1 MPYSKNNF
9 LKHKIYIAVCGIP
22 DCGKSTFIKTLV
34 TYMTNRIVDI
44 DSFCNEQVLDR
55 TIRSSQI
62 VYRDVTLPF
71 DYVFLDCP
79 GHIDEYPEE
88 IESCIS
94 KAHIVLHIIDSERE
108 NESLEYIGKI
118 ENCMKKY
125 NLTKSYKLYSHSS
138 ENNDLTHYD
147 AKTSTLND
155 FRDLFLA
162 FSNFILQDE
171 DISQNATDP
180 METAIRVI
188 KLACNNF
195 KNITAMCSFGKDSV
209 ALLYLFKLANVL
221 DKIKIMYPVSGYDLD
236 GINESFIKKIK
247 DFIGCEITP
256 FSVTPDGWTFENHS
270 VQDMM
275 LQKAVKLN
283 ELVKKEKYDCVF
295 TGIRRDEEGTRA
307 KEKFFSVRDING
319 EFDCYKSQLE
329 IFGDELNKDCLNI
342 DGHIRVNPLLDLTES
357 DIWNITREFSI
368 PFCDNYVSKGGYRYR
383 SLGDWPITTPIQ
395 SEAKTIDDICHEV
408 EVTLIP
414 ERACRALQDKSVKY
428 GMEKLRTKGFF

>member
-1 MPYSKNNF
+1 MQYSKNNF

-34 TYMTNRIVDI
+34 TFMTNRTVDI
-44 DSFCNEQVLDR
+44 DSFCNEQILDR

-62 VYRDVTLPF
+62 MYRDVTLPYDF
-71 DYVFLDCP
+71 VFLDCP

-94 KAHIVLHIIDSERE
+94 KAHIILHIIDSERE
-108 NESLEYIGKI
+108 NESLNYIHRI
-118 ENCMKKY
+118 NQCADKY
-125 NLTKSYKLYSHSS
+125 NLSKSYTLYSHS
-138 ENNDLTHYD
+138 NKRDLTHYD
-147 AKTSTLND
+147 AHESTLAD
-155 FRDLFLA
+155 FQEI
-162 FSNFILQDE
+162 FSCFSDFILNDDKICE
-171 DISQNATDP
+171 NAVDP

-195 KNITAMCSFGKDSV
+195 KKITAMCSFGKDSV

-236 GINESFIKKIK
+236 GINPDFIKEIE
-247 DFIGCEITP
+247 DFIGCKITP
-256 FSVTPDGWTFENHS
+256 FSVTHEGWTFDNHS

-283 ELVKKEKYDCVF
+283 ELVKKEGYDCVF

-307 KEKFFSVRDING
+307 KEKFFSVRNKDG

-329 IFGDELNKDCLNI
+329 IFKDELNKDCLNI
-342 DGHIRVNPLLDLTES
+342 EGHIRVNPLLDLTES
-357 DIWNITREFSI
+357 DIWNITREFKI
-368 PFCDNYVSKGGYRYR
+368 PFCKNYISENGKRYR
-383 SLGDWPITTPIQ
+383 SLGDWPITTPID
-395 SEAKTIDDICHEV
+395 SSAKTIDEICDEV
-408 EVTLIP
+408 NVSLIP
-414 ERACRALQDKSVKY
+414 ERACRVLQDKSVKF

>member
-1 MPYSKNNF
+1 MQYSKNNF

-34 TYMTNRIVDI
+34 TFMTNRTVDI
-44 DSFCNEQVLDR
+44 DSFCNEQILDR

-62 VYRDVTLPF
+62 MYRDVTLPY
-71 DYVFLDCP
+71 DLVFLDCP

-94 KAHIVLHIIDSERE
+94 KAHIILHIIDSERE
-108 NESLEYIGKI
+108 NESLNYIHRI
-118 ENCMKKY
+118 NQCADKY
-125 NLTKSYKLYSHSS
+125 NLSKSYTLYSHS
-138 ENNDLTHYD
+138 NKRDLTHYD
-147 AKTSTLND
+147 AHESTLTD
-155 FRDLFLA
+155 FQEI
-162 FSNFILQDE
+162 FSCFSDFILNDDKICE
-171 DISQNATDP
+171 NAVDP

-195 KNITAMCSFGKDSV
+195 KKITAMCSFGKDSV

-236 GINESFIKKIK
+236 GINPDFIKEIE
-247 DFIGCEITP
+247 DFIGCKITP
-256 FSVTPDGWTFENHS
+256 FSVTHEGWTFDNHS

-283 ELVKKEKYDCVF
+283 ELVKKEGYDCVF

-307 KEKFFSVRDING
+307 KEKFFSVRNKDG

-329 IFGDELNKDCLNI
+329 IFGDELNKDCLDI
-342 DGHIRVNPLLDLTES
+342 EGHIRVNPLLDLTES
-357 DIWNITREFSI
+357 DIWNITREFKI
-368 PFCDNYVSKGGYRYR
+368 PFCKNYISENGKRYR
-383 SLGDWPITTPIQ
+383 SLGDWPITTPID
-395 SEAKTIDDICHEV
+395 SSAKTIDEICDEV
-408 EVTLIP
+408 NVSLIP
-414 ERACRALQDKSVKY
+414 ERACRVLQDKSVKF